1 MNQVR
6 DISIQIYQTLRDR
19 ILDIEYIPGTPIC
32 EADICEEFQASRT
45 PVRTAMQRLSDKGLI
60 DILPYQKSR
69 VSLIDLESVKQLV
82 YARTAIEDRLLSDFI
97 NLDNEL
103 LVEDVDHLIRKQQI
117 VLSQQDFK
125 PADFY
130 ALDAAMHKLWYSASG
145 NEGIWDFIQNSVHY
159 TRMRMLDIKEQGD
172 YESII
177 KDHVKILELIKA
189 KDTTGLCEIMD
200 SHLSGGIVRLSSRM
214 DTDLSGYFA

>member
-6 DISIQIYQTLRDR
+6 DISIQIYQTLKDR
-19 ILDIEYIPGTPIC
+19 ILDVEYIPGTPIC
-32 EADICEEFQASRT
+32 EADICDEFQASRT

-69 VSLIDLESVKQLV
+69 VSLIDLDAVKQLV

-97 NLDNEL
+97 RLGNEL
-103 LVEDVDHLIRKQQI
+103 LIEDVDHLIRKQQI
-117 VLSQQDFK
+117 VLGQQDFK
-125 PADFY
+125 PSDFY
-130 ALDAAMHKLWYSASG
+130 VLDAEMHKLWYSSSG
-145 NEGIWDFIQNSVHY
+145 NERIWDFIQNSVHY

-177 KDHVKILELIKA
+177 KDHIRILELIKE
-189 KDTTGLCEIMD
+189 KDDTGLCEIMD
-200 SHLSGGIVRLSSRM
+200 SHLSGSIIRLSERM
-214 DTDLSGYFA
+214 DSDLSGYFA